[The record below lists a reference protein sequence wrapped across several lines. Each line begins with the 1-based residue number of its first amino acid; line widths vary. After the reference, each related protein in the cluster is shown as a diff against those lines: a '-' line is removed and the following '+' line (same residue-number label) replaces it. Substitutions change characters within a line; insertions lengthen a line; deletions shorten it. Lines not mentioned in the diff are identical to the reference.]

1 MIYKELLIELHRF
14 LFWFRPKH
22 KKSELSFAEIMVLTV
37 LYKEQCGTKQDILPS
52 KLSEELGL
60 SRSALSPIL
69 NELEKK
75 GCIERYLNEN
85 DRRQIIIRL
94 ISNPDDFMKDR
105 KEMIRNVTQSLSVEE
120 RSQFLYLLKKIN
132 ESLESTSESL
142 EKGAV

>member
-22 KKSELSFAEIMVLTV
+22 KSSVLSFAEIMVLTV
-37 LYKEQCGTKQDILPS
+37 LYKEQCSTKQDILPS

-75 GCIERYLNEN
+75 GCIERLFNEN

-94 ISNPDDFMKDR
+94 KSNPDDFMKDR
-105 KEMIRNVTQSLSVEE
+105 KEMIQNVTQSLSVEE
-120 RSQFLYLLKKIN
+120 RDQFLYLLKKIN
-132 ESLESTSESL
+132 GSLKHMSEEL
-142 EKGAV
+142 EKGSL